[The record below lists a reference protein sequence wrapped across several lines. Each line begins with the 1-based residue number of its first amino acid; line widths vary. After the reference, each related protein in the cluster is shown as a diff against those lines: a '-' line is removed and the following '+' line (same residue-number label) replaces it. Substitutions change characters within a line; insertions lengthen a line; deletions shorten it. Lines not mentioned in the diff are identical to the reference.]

1 MSFRPVLCV
10 EGNPRHIRVRPGNEG
25 GCPLDVAGMSQL
37 PHERVRVGVVDVW
50 AVREPDVVAH
60 VVEGWRHGEGGAIVT
75 ANVDIV
81 RAATRDPALGA
92 LVAESEVV
100 VADGMPVV
108 WAGRLA
114 GVPVPERVTGASL
127 VFTLCEAAA
136 REGRS
141 VYLLGG
147 NPGIPEKA
155 AGVLCERYPGLR
167 VAGTDSPPFG
177 FHADP
182 VLAAEAVAKVV
193 EAKPDLVL
201 VGLGFPKQERVIRML
216 RAELPQA
223 WYLGCGAGIPM
234 AAGEFKRASGV
245 VQKMGA
251 EWVHRLALEP
261 RRLAKRYLRDDL
273 PFAVRLLAAA
283 VKTRLGKGK

>member
-1 MSFRPVLCV
+1 M
-10 EGNPRHIRVRPGNEG
+10 
-25 GCPLDVAGMSQL
+25 
-37 PHERVRVGVVDVW
+37 RVGAVDVW
-50 AVREPDVVAH
+50 AVSEPDVAAH
-60 VVEGWRHGEGGAIVT
+60 VVRCWGRGEGGAVVT

-92 LVAESEVV
+92 LVAGAELV

-114 GVPVPERVTGASL
+114 GVAVPERVTGASL
-127 VFTLCEAAA
+127 VFTLSEAAA

-147 NPGIPEKA
+147 EPGVPEKA
-155 AGVLCERYPGLR
+155 AEVLRGRYPGLR
-167 VAGTDSPPFG
+167 VVGTDSPPFG
-177 FHADP
+177 FDSDA
-182 VLAAEAVAKVV
+182 LLLGEAVAKVV
-193 EAKPDLVL
+193 SAKPDLVL
-201 VGLGFPKQERVIRML
+201 VGLGFPKQERVIREL
-216 RAELPQA
+216 RGLLPAA

-273 PFAVRLLAAA
+273 PFAFRLLAGA
-283 VKTRLGKGK
+283 VKTRLKGK